1 VATFRLSRLA
11 EADLMDIGA
20 HTLNTWGEDQAIRYI
35 DGLETCRRQL
45 ADNPQSGRP
54 CEHIRAGL
62 RRMEHARHVVFYR
75 IESRG
80 ILVSRVLHQ
89 RMLPE
94 RQTID
99 EEVSGPSSG

>member
-1 VATFRLSRLA
+1 
-11 EADLMDIGA
+11 MDIGA
-20 HTLNTWGEDQAIRYI
+20 HTLNTWGVDQASRYI
-35 DGLETCRRQL
+35 DGLETCCRQL
-45 ADNPQSGRP
+45 ADNPQSGRA
-54 CEHIRAGL
+54 CEHIRPGL